1 MKRVFTIFLPLFLG
15 FAAMAQQTGYFT
27 TQFSWTNSNGLQNRS
42 LRVLVPTS
50 YNASNSY
57 ALVIGFHGHGDS
69 PNNYIQVINYYATNS
84 YYGKV
89 ILACPNEG
97 TPSTSWFS
105 GTEDF
110 KIISAIINHLKAT
123 YNIDTNMVI
132 AQGFSFGGK
141 SAYLHGLDEADYLK
155 GIIAHSP
162 GFYNTA
168 DINNTCTDPLH
179 CQHKYNYGNS
189 WKLMACITA
198 GSGEYNLGLTEPYLT
213 LASKAAIKLNNTGGD
228 AIFIEVTGIAHS
240 LPPQTTVR
248 TCWDHVTKPST
259 GTGDILTIHDFII
272 YPNPA
277 NDFLKVEG
285 FPPGG
290 LKALT
295 IINISG
301 EVVSQVTFREEELT
315 VPVSYLA
322 EGIYLVRVS
331 DDEGRVVLSKKIVIK
346 R

>member
-1 MKRVFTIFLPLFLG
+1 MTIFLLLFAG
-15 FAAMAQQTGYFT
+15 YAVTGQQTGYFT
-27 TQFSWTNSNGLQNRS
+27 TQFSWTNSSGLQNRS
-42 LRVLVPTS
+42 LRVLVPAS
-50 YNASNSY
+50 YNASNRY
-57 ALVIGFHGHGDS
+57 ALVIGFHGLGDS
-69 PNNYIQVINYYATNS
+69 PNNYIQGINYYATNS

-97 TPSTSWFS
+97 TASTSWFA

-168 DINNTCTDPLH
+168 DINNTCTDPTH

-213 LASKAAIKLNNTGGD
+213 LASKAATKLNNTGGD
-228 AIFIEVTGIAHS
+228 AIFIEDPAGTHN
-240 LPPQTTVR
+240 LPPQTIVR
-248 TCWDHVTKPST
+248 SCWDHVTKPST
-259 GTGDILTIHDFII
+259 GTGETILVNDIGIF
-272 YPNPA
+272 PNPA
-277 NDFLKVEG
+277 NDFLTIKG
-285 FPPGG
+285 FAPTR
-290 LKALT
+290 LKSLM
-295 IINISG
+295 IINITG
-301 EVVSQVTFREEELT
+301 EVISHITFRDDKLT
-315 VPVSYLA
+315 VPVGYLS
-322 EGIYLVRVS
+322 EGIYLVRVV
-331 DDEGRVVLSKKIVIK
+331 DEEGGVIFIGK
-346 R
+346 ALINR